1 MISLRETPITGR
13 DERALLQKL
22 RDLNLGAC
30 DVEVGAGERV
40 RIEGCL
46 SVDAPVE
53 LGVLYGLR
61 RCDGRAEVLDLAF
74 SGGRLLLTR
83 SAREREHGDTG
94 SEQLLMAVFA
104 DRFGRLS
111 VPELRARL
119 DPGGNA
125 QRELERFLRRIV
137 RGAYLRMRPQRR

>member
-1 MISLRETPITGR
+1 MISFSETPITER

-30 DVEVGAGERV
+30 DVDVGAGMRV

-53 LGVLYGLR
+53 RGVLYGLR
-61 RCDGRAEVLDLAF
+61 RSDGRGEVLSLAF
-74 SGGRLLLTR
+74 RAGRLILTR
-83 SAREREHGDTG
+83 GPSDHGRGDAGREELETD
-94 SEQLLMAVFA
+94 VFA

-119 DPGGNA
+119 DLGGDA
-125 QRELERFLRRIV
+125 PRELERFLRRIV
-137 RGAYLRMRPQRR
+137 RATFTRVP